1 MATLALNKLTA
12 DDGVLKV
19 HGRSFYWASFFLP
32 PKARKLAAAL
42 YAFCRWVDDA
52 VDEAESEEEA
62 VRNVEVLEKLLK
74 DKEAD
79 ETNFR
84 DLFVV
89 LRDFGLGVAPAQELI
104 LGVKSDLQEVAV
116 ADEEELLLYCYRVA
130 GTVGLMMCPV
140 LGVRDPVAW
149 RYAIDLGIAMQLT
162 NISRDVLE
170 DANRERTYI
179 PQSWFNEGI
188 DPDDILHN
196 ERVRCQMP
204 PRVNKALAL
213 ADTHYESAISGMVYI
228 PWRARL
234 AICIALTLY
243 REIGVKIRR
252 KWDGNSLLGRM
263 YVTPVQKV
271 FCLFKGLAV
280 FCSTVFRAEP
290 GKKQNVLMKHA
301 SLRMLPGVKEL

>member
-1 MATLALNKLTA
+1 MSMLTIEKLTA

-32 PKARKLAAAL
+32 SRARKLAAAL
-42 YAFCRWVDDA
+42 YAFCRWLDDA
-52 VDEAESEEEA
+52 VDEASSEEEA
-62 VRNVEVLEKLLK
+62 LRNVEELEKLLQGE
-74 DKEAD
+74 EAD
-79 ETNFR
+79 RTSFR
-84 DLFVV
+84 DLFFV
-89 LRDFGLGVAPAQELI
+89 LREFGLGMAPAQELI
-104 LGVKSDLQEVAV
+104 LGVKSDLQKVTV
-116 ADEEELLLYCYRVA
+116 TDEEELLLYCYRVA

-140 LGVRDPVAW
+140 LDVRANVAW

-170 DANRERTYI
+170 DANRDRTYI
-179 PQSWFNEGI
+179 PQSWFNRAVG
-188 DPDDILHN
+188 PDDIIHN
-196 ERVRCQMP
+196 EMVRGEIP

-252 KWDGNSLLGRM
+252 QWGGNSLLGRM
-263 YVTPVQKV
+263 YVTPFQKTV
-271 FCLFKGLAV
+271 CLFKGFSIFFLTLLRV
-280 FCSTVFRAEP
+280 KP
-290 GKKQNVLMKHA
+290 GNKEIVLMKHA
-301 SLRMLPGVKEL
+301 SLRMLPGVNEL